1 MCTIEKTYYSVKEII
16 TKLLLYCGNFNE
28 GLGVDFLL
36 NINVQFYILSYLIG
50 GIPFGL
56 LIAKLFTGKDIR
68 ESGSGSI
75 GATNVLR
82 VLKETNPALA
92 KKLAIT
98 TVVLDALKGVVLLII
113 AKLIGLSIETLWA
126 IAIFSVIGHCYSP
139 YLKFEGGK
147 GVATGA
153 GVLLVMLPIETLIAF
168 ITWFIVGKVLKISS
182 LSSLLA
188 LCALICSS
196 FIIHPDIDGIKT
208 HAPIFIIA
216 FVIVYKHIPNII
228 RLFQGKES
236 KVI

>member
-1 MCTIEKTYYSVKEII
+1 
-16 TKLLLYCGNFNE
+16 
-28 GLGVDFLL
+28 VDFLF
-36 NINVQFYILSYLIG
+36 NINVQFYILSYLVG

-56 LIAKLFTGKDIR
+56 LLAKQFTGKDIR

-82 VLKETNPALA
+82 VLKETNPLLA

-98 TVVLDALKGVVLLII
+98 TVVLDALKGIFILLI
-113 AKLIGLSIETLWA
+113 AKLMGLSIETLWS
-126 IAIFSVIGHCYSP
+126 IAVLAVIGHCYSP

-153 GVLLVMLPIETLIAF
+153 GVLLMMLPIETFIAF
-168 ITWFIVGKVLKISS
+168 ITWVVAGKVFKVSS

-188 LCALICSS
+188 LIALIGSS
-196 FIIHPDIDGIKT
+196 FIIHPELEGIKT
-208 HAPIFIIA
+208 HAPLFLIA
-216 FVIVYKHIPNII
+216 FVIVYKHLPNIM
-228 RLFQGKES
+228 RLFQGKET